1 MSCHRKWGKS
11 VAVWALILAAPASAQ
26 AHLVTTGMGPVYD
39 GIGHWSSTP
48 EDILP
53 VLAVAILA
61 GLRGPAAGRQA
72 MFALPAT
79 WLLGGIFGMLIS
91 STPELSRPVLSG
103 IIAATFLVP
112 GLLALSDLAVPTM
125 VVTSV
130 VAFVGLV
137 HGFFD
142 ATGLREEG
150 AATSV
155 GILQII
161 GMSVILFMLVT
172 LLSALVI
179 SLRKPWWLRIV
190 ARVAGSWIAAA
201 GLLLLGWSLRGV
213 G

>member
-1 MSCHRKWGKS
+1 MSFRYKWGKP
-11 VAVWALILAAPASAQ
+11 AVLLAVILAAPTSAH

-53 VLAVAILA
+53 ALAVAILA

-72 MFALPAT
+72 MFALPVS
-79 WLLGGIFGMLIS
+79 WLIGGLVGMLM
-91 STPELSRPVLSG
+91 STVPELSRPMLSG
-103 IIAATFLVP
+103 IIAATFLLP
-112 GLLALSDLAVPTM
+112 GILALSDVKLPTW
-125 VVTSV
+125 VVAFV

-142 ATGLREEG
+142 AGGLRDEG

-161 GMSVILFMLVT
+161 GMSVTLFVLVT

>member
-1 MSCHRKWGKS
+1 MSFSLKWRKS
-11 VAVWALILAAPASAQ
+11 AAVSALVLAAPTVAH

-72 MFALPAT
+72 MFALPVT
-79 WLLGGIFGMLIS
+79 WLIGGLVGMLIP

-112 GLLALSDLAVPTM
+112 GLLALSDLAVPTTL
-125 VVTSV
+125 VTAV
-130 VAFVGLV
+130 VAFVGLI

-142 ATGLREEG
+142 AGGLREEG

-161 GMSVILFMLVT
+161 GMSVILFVLVT
-172 LLSALVI
+172 LLSALVM

>member
-1 MSCHRKWGKS
+1 MSLLRKGCQYA
-11 VAVWALILAAPASAQ
+11 AVLALVLAAPASAQ
-26 AHLVTTGMGPVYD
+26 AHLVTTGLGPVYD
-39 GIGHWSSTP
+39 GMGHWSSTP

-72 MFALPAT
+72 IFALPAT
-79 WLLGGIFGMLIS
+79 WLFSGVVGMLLS

-103 IIAATFLVP
+103 IIAATFLLP
-112 GLLALSDLAVPTM
+112 GLLALADVTLPTFAVTL
-125 VVTSV
+125 VVS
-130 VAFVGLV
+130 FVGLI

-142 ATGLREEG
+142 ANALREEG

-155 GILQII
+155 GILQLL
-161 GMSVILFMLVT
+161 GMSVILFALVT

>member
-1 MSCHRKWGKS
+1 MSFRYKWAKP
-11 VAVWALILAAPASAQ
+11 AVLLAVILAAPASAH

-53 VLAVAILA
+53 ALAVAILA

-72 MFALPAT
+72 MFALPVS
-79 WLLGGIFGMLIS
+79 WLIGGLVGMLI
-91 STPELSRPVLSG
+91 TTVPELSRPVLSG
-103 IIAATFLVP
+103 IIAATFLLP
-112 GLLALSDLAVPTM
+112 GILALSDVKLPTL
-125 VVTSV
+125 VVTGV
-130 VAFVGLV
+130 VSFVGLV

-142 ATGLREEG
+142 AGGLRDEG

-161 GMSVILFMLVT
+161 GMSVTLFVLVT

>member
-1 MSCHRKWGKS
+1 MSFCRKWSKS
-11 VAVWALILAAPASAQ
+11 AAVLALILAAPPVAQ

-48 EDILP
+48 EDVLP

-72 MFALPAT
+72 IFTLPAT
-79 WLLGGIFGMLIS
+79 WLLGGLVGMLIS
-91 STPELSRPVLSG
+91 SAPELSRPVLSG

-125 VVTSV
+125 VVTCV
-130 VAFVGLV
+130 AAFVGLI

-142 ATGLREEG
+142 AGGLREEG

-161 GMSVILFMLVT
+161 GMSVILFLLVT